1 MFNWLK
7 KLAKSVRGAVSSIVG
22 AVVGLVIAVVVI
34 VAVIPTIVD
43 TIQDTNTTGW
53 SFTGYEGAI
62 SLLELIP
69 FIVIAGALLLA
80 VAMGLRMGKNSS

>member
-7 KLAKSVRGAVSSIVG
+7 RLVKATRGAISSIVG

-53 SFTGYEGAI
+53 DFTGYEGAI

-80 VAMGLRMGKNSS
+80 VAMGLRMGRGD

>member
-1 MFNWLK
+1 MLSRLK
-7 KLAKSVRGAVSSIVG
+7 KLLRSTKGAVSSIVG

-53 SFTGYEGAI
+53 DFTGYEGAI

-80 VAMGLRMGKNSS
+80 VAMGLRMGKQNS